1 MSLDHFLEKIAPLG
15 SGGDLFELQQA
26 IMTVEN
32 VKIDFNCPTL
42 MLMLMPWPWPRR
54 NPMRVGT
61 GASPTLT

>member
-1 MSLDHFLEKIAPLG
+1 VSLDHFLEKIAPLG
-15 SGGDLFELQQA
+15 GGRDLSGPQA

-54 NPMRVGT
+54 NSMRVGT